1 MFPIRDHNPSGR
13 TPYVT
18 YLLMAVNIGVFL
30 SYVGL
35 FGEDRAL
42 NIFFFEWALI
52 PGRVTSGQDYS
63 GLFTSMFLHGGW
75 LHLAGNM
82 LFLYIFGDN
91 IEDEMGHIGYLIF
104 YLACG
109 VLSAGA
115 HVISAPYSPVPTV
128 GASGAIAGVMGG
140 YLLLYP
146 KAKVDILI
154 IFIVFFRIFPIPAW
168 IMLGL
173 WLGMQLIGGIGAD
186 PTSPMRPRSCARTK
200 RARS

>member
-35 FGEDRAL
+35 FSDDRAL
-42 NIFFFEWALI
+42 NIFFFDWALI
-52 PGRVTSGQDYS
+52 PGRVTTGDGYT
-63 GLFTSMFLHGGW
+63 GILTSMFLHGGW
-75 LHLAGNM
+75 MHLAGNM

-91 IEDEMGHIGYLIF
+91 IEDEMGHGAYLLF

-109 VLSAGA
+109 LLSALA

-128 GASGAIAGVMGG
+128 GASGAIAG
-140 YLLLYP
+140 
-146 KAKVDILI
+146 
-154 IFIVFFRIFPIPAW
+154 
-168 IMLGL
+168 
-173 WLGMQLIGGIGAD
+173 
-186 PTSPMRPRSCARTK
+186 
-200 RARS
+200 